1 MAQILYVTNILIDFG
16 ALAQLSA
23 ECERTSIRR
32 PLIVT
37 DAGVRAVGLLD
48 KALAALPGLKPAVFD
63 QTPSNPTEAAVRAAS
78 AVYKAEQC
86 DGLIALGGGSSID
99 CAKGV
104 AIAATHEGPLKTYA
118 TIEGGSPKITAA
130 VPPLIAIPT
139 TAGTGSE
146 VARGAIVIV
155 DDGRKLGFHSWH
167 LVPKTALLDPELTLG
182 LPPVLT
188 AATGMDAIA
197 HCMETFMAPAF
208 NPPADG
214 IGLDGLQRGWAH
226 IERAT
231 RDGSDREARMNMMS
245 ASMQGAMAFQKGL
258 GCVHSLSHSLGGVN
272 PKLHH
277 GTLNALF
284 LPAVIAFNAGAE
296 SVQKDRRLQR
306 MAHAMGL
313 PETGDAA
320 ETAAR
325 LGQAIREMNAR
336 LGLPTGLAAL
346 GVTEDLFDKVIQ
358 GAMADHC
365 HKTNPRI
372 ASADDYREMLR
383 TSM

>member
-1 MAQILYVTNILIDFG
+1 MALIQYLTQIEFDYG
-16 ALAQLSA
+16 AVAQLPQHCA
-23 ECERTSIRR
+23 RVGMTR

-37 DAGVRAVGLLD
+37 DAGVVAAGVLQPV
-48 KALAALPGLKPAVFD
+48 LAALGDLPHAVFD
-63 QTPSNPTEAAVRAAS
+63 GTPSNPTEAAVRAAT
-78 AVYKAEQC
+78 ALYQQHQC
-86 DGLIALGGGSSID
+86 DGLIAVGGGSAID

-104 AIAATHEGPLKTYA
+104 AIAATHPGPLKTYA
-118 TIEGGSPKITAA
+118 TIEGGSPKITEA
-130 VPPLIAIPT
+130 VAPLIAVPT

-167 LVPKTALLDPELTLG
+167 LMPKAAICDPALTLG
-182 LPPVLT
+182 LPPMLT

-214 IGLDGLQRGWAH
+214 IALEGLRRGWAA

-231 RDGSDREARMNMMS
+231 RDGSDRAARLDMMA
-245 ASMQGAMAFQKGL
+245 ASMHGAMAFQKGL

-277 GTLNALF
+277 GTLNAVF
-284 LPAVIAFNAGAE
+284 LPAVIRFNAGAE
-296 SVQKDRRLQR
+296 SLQKEERLAR
-306 MAHAMGL
+306 MAQAMGL
-313 PETGDAA
+313 DSGTDVA
-320 ETAAR
+320 
-325 LGQAIREMNAR
+325 QAVHDMTAR
-336 LGLPTGLAAL
+336 LGLPTGLRAM
-346 GVTEDLFDKVIQ
+346 GVTEDLFDAVIEH
-358 GAMADHC
+358 ALLDHC

-372 ASADDYREMLR
+372 ASPEDYRAMLVE
-383 TSM
+383 SM